1 MANIYII
8 DTLRLKR
15 RGLEVKDSTNK
26 WTAIHFQQ
34 GGLDGACVVY
44 STIMAL
50 LCRHYISEEDIDT
63 FHHPD
68 RRTNKGKL
76 ISLLLDEQGLVRDG
90 YTFTRLARE
99 INDICSDLSAKRIK
113 GGEEITSIIGEYT
126 DQDNPVIISVSG
138 NGWCHAMLAI
148 GTEYDDNDRRYKIL
162 CLDPGQP
169 LNKGSYWN
177 CVVDVSRCNSG
188 DYPFWYIPT
197 DSSIAADK
205 VSIDEIITIDT
216 I

>member
-1 MANIYII
+1 MALLYII
-8 DTLRLKR
+8 DNLRLSR

-26 WTAIHFQQ
+26 WTSIHFQQ

-50 LCRHYISEEDIDT
+50 LYLHYISKEDIDT

-113 GGEEITSIIGEYT
+113 GSEIITSIIGEYI
-126 DQDNPVIISVSG
+126 DHDNPVIISVSG

-148 GTEYDDNDRRYKIL
+148 GTEYDDNDKRYKIL

-169 LNKGSYWN
+169 MNKGSYWN
-177 CVVDVSRCNSG
+177 CLVDVSRCNSG
-188 DYPFWYIPT
+188 DFPFWYIPT
-197 DSSIAADK
+197 DSSMAADK